1 VSVEVVRAG
10 LLSTVQDLG
19 RPGLAGIGVPR
30 SGAADPASLRLANRL
45 VGNAEDTAGVE
56 TTLLGVDLRFRAAR
70 WVAVTG
76 ATCPV
81 RVDGRAAD
89 ADRPL
94 YVPAGATL
102 SIGTARYGVRS
113 YLAIAG
119 GIAVAP
125 VLRSRSTDVLSGI
138 GPPPLAAGTVLPL
151 GEPHGPPSP
160 VDTAPHPVMPALAR
174 LRIIAGP
181 RDDRFTPAA
190 ARTLST
196 ATYEVT
202 TASNRIGV
210 RLRGPGLAGRTDE
223 GLPSEGVVLGAVQ
236 VPPTGQPVVFLA
248 DHPTT
253 GGYPVIGVVDP
264 DDMWMVA
271 QAGPGTLIRF
281 AGFSTGTY

>member
-19 RPGLAGIGVPR
+19 RPGLADLAVPR

-45 VGNAEDTAGVE
+45 VGNAADDAGVE
-56 TTLLGVDLRFRAAR
+56 TTLLGVDLLFHAAR

-81 RVDGRAAD
+81 RVDGRAGD

-94 YVPAGATL
+94 YVAAGATL
-102 SIGTARYGVRS
+102 SIGAARCGVRS
-113 YLAIAG
+113 YLAVAG

-138 GPPPLAAGTVLPL
+138 GPPPLTAGTVLPL
-151 GEPHGPPSP
+151 GEPHGPPAP
-160 VDTAPHPVMPALAR
+160 VDTAPHPVMPTLAR
-174 LRIIAGP
+174 LRIVAGP

-190 ARTLST
+190 IRTLST

-202 TASNRIGV
+202 TASDRIGV
-210 RLRGPGLAGRTDE
+210 RLRGPRLAGRTGG

-264 DDMWMVA
+264 DDLWMVA

-281 AGFSTGTY
+281 AAFS